1 MERFRQDPGRGEGG
15 VSSGSDVGSAPHTG
29 GAQRVS
35 ALSPPSLGR
44 SYSWTLSPI
53 FTALCFT

>member
-1 MERFRQDPGRGEGG
+1 MERFRQDQGRGEGG
-15 VSSGSDVGSAPHTG
+15 VSDGSGAGSAPHTV

-44 SYSWTLSPI
+44 SYSWTLSRI
-53 FTALCFT
+53 FTVLCLT